1 MIQEWVCFSKFKSAE
16 SMMKTNKK
24 EIVDPRSYDMFLEH
38 IKKDIQDSQ
47 LRAAVSINKEL
58 IELYWRIGKM
68 LSEKALSESWGSKT
82 IERIAK
88 DLASSF
94 PNVNAFSHRNLKFMR
109 QFADSYSE
117 GIRETAISLIPWGH
131 NILLMQRIPEK
142 KKRLWYAQQVV
153 ENGWSWS
160 SRL

>member
-142 KKRLWYAQQVV
+142 KKALVV
-153 ENGWSWS
+153 CAT
-160 SRL
+160 SR